1 MNTLE
6 PEQRRKLYWLRNRQ
20 LTLAL
25 LLVWFLVTYV
35 ASYFADG
42 LNNVVFFGFP
52 MGFYMAAQGSLIIY
66 VLVVGCYALM
76 MRRLEKKYGIEDQG
90 G

>member
-42 LNNVVFFGFP
+42 LNNVVLLGFP

>member
-1 MNTLE
+1 MKTPEL
-6 PEQRRKLYWLRNRQ
+6 EQRKQRYWLRNRQ

-25 LLVWFLVTYV
+25 LLIWVLVTYV
-35 ASYFADG
+35 ASYFADS
-42 LNNVVFFGFP
+42 LNGFSFFGFP
-52 MGFYMAAQGSLIIY
+52 LGFYMAAQGSLIIY
-66 VLVVGCYALM
+66 VLVVGCYALA

>member
-6 PEQRRKLYWLRNRQ
+6 PAQRRKLYWLRNRQ

-35 ASYFADG
+35 ASYFADS
-42 LNNVVFFGFP
+42 LNAVVLFGFP
-52 MGFYMAAQGSLIIY
+52 LGFYMAAQGSLIVY